1 MKFRSSSRAVFAA
14 VCVALAAPALAGKS
28 DGGLGGEYHF
38 TNNGDKKLIS
48 KGDSFSSSY
57 EKSLPDEISPG
68 GGTSEGH
75 AYAPAGQNFSGTT
88 TWADDTNYG
97 CYFSSH
103 VFWWNAK
110 GKYVFDFVA
119 KQQDGSESAEKVYD
133 CAITADVNEQ
143 TGRFTAYPVINKAAS
158 E

>member
-1 MKFRSSSRAVFAA
+1 VLFLKPR
-14 VCVALAAPALAGKS
+14 
-28 DGGLGGEYHF
+28 
-38 TNNGDKKLIS
+38 
-48 KGDSFSSSY
+48 
-57 EKSLPDEISPG
+57 
-68 GGTSEGH
+68 
-75 AYAPAGQNFSGTT
+75 
-88 TWADDTNYG
+88 
-97 CYFSSH
+97 
-103 VFWWNAK
+103 FWWNAK